1 MLPIVQSMSRVPLSV
16 SSVPPLIKRNM
27 WLFALSQSF
36 TGAGMQF
43 AFGLGPLMVVAL
55 TGSAALAGLSVVL
68 LGVAR
73 FLVAY
78 PIGRITD
85 RYGRKPGIQLGL
97 ALALVGGLLT
107 GCSMSLRSF
116 SLMFV
121 GMLIFGMGMYASQ
134 QLRVAATDMFP
145 ARMRGRALGYV
156 GMGLTVGVLA
166 SPLFVIAGEHLAL
179 RFGGD
184 PLGVP
189 WLLMPLL
196 ILPGMLLVTWV
207 RPDPKQ
213 IGTDLDRYFPGEG
226 APPRPAGKPVEF
238 STRRLLAHVPSRLAI
253 VATTAAVGNMA
264 VVMVLTSLVLQHHGH
279 SLGEI
284 AWSHAMHATGMFAF
298 SIPVGWMADRF
309 GRERVMYPGVAVT
322 LVGAGLV
329 AFTTPYWF
337 VTLGTFLVGLGWAG
351 ANIAA
356 TAAIAD
362 YVATE
367 ERGRAI
373 GVADSFAGGINV
385 VVALITGP
393 LVEWYGLPAAGL
405 CAVVIAAV
413 PLAMRLAYHGNLR
426 AAQARA

>member
-16 SSVPPLIKRNM
+16 SRVPPLIKRNM
-27 WLFALSQSF
+27 WFFALSQSF

-43 AFGLGPLMVVAL
+43 AFGLGPLMVIAL
-55 TGSAALAGLSVVL
+55 TGSAALAGLSVML
-68 LGVAR
+68 LGISR
-73 FLVAY
+73 FVVAY
-78 PIGRITD
+78 PVGRITD

-97 ALALVGGLLT
+97 ALALVGGMLT
-107 GCSMSLRSF
+107 GWSMSLKSF
-116 SLMFV
+116 PMLFF

-166 SPLFVIAGEHLAL
+166 SPLFVIAGERLAL
-179 RFGGD
+179 RFDGD
-184 PLGVP
+184 PLGAP

-196 ILPGMLLVTWV
+196 ILPGMLLVMFV

-213 IGTDLDRYFPGEG
+213 IGTDLHRYFPGE
-226 APPRPAGKPVEF
+226 APPRSAGPHVEF

-284 AWSHAMHATGMFAF
+284 AFSHALHATGMFAF

-309 GRERVMYPGVAVT
+309 GRSRVMYPGVAVT

-329 AFTTPYWF
+329 AFTTPYWS

>member
-1 MLPIVQSMSRVPLSV
+1 VPV
-16 SSVPPLIKRNM
+16 SPVPPLIKRNT

-43 AFGLGPLMVVAL
+43 AFGLGPLMVIAL
-55 TGSAALAGLSVVL
+55 TGSAAMAGLSVVL
-68 LGVAR
+68 LGVSR

-78 PIGRITD
+78 PVGRITD

-97 ALALVGGLLT
+97 ALALAGGLIT
-107 GCSMSLRSF
+107 GWSMSLKSF
-116 SLMFV
+116 PVMFL

-166 SPLFVIAGEHLAL
+166 SPLFVIAGERLAL

-184 PLGVP
+184 PLGAP

-196 ILPGMLLVTWV
+196 ILPGMFLVTFV

-213 IGTDLDRYFPGEG
+213 IGTDLHRYFPGEV
-226 APPRPAGKPVEF
+226 PPRPVGQVEF

-298 SIPVGWMADRF
+298 SIPIGWMADRF

-322 LVGAGLV
+322 LVGASLV
-329 AFTTPYWF
+329 AFTTPYWS

-393 LVEWYGLPAAGL
+393 LVEWFGLPAAGL

-413 PLAMRLAYHGNLR
+413 PLLMRATTAVTLLGRVDGIHR
-426 AAQARA
+426 